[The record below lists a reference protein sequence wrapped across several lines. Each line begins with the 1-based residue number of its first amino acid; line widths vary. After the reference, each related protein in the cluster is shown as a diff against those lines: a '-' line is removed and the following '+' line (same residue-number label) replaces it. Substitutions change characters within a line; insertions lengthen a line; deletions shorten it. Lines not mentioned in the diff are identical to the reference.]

1 MSSTT
6 DRFVR
11 WSPHTAA
18 DRDMVADELDAIL
31 ASHHF
36 RNSKRYPALLKY
48 VVNKT
53 LDGQASQLKER
64 MLGIEVFDRA
74 ADYDTSTDPVVR
86 FSASEVRKRI
96 AQFYRERG
104 RDSLLEIDLPVG
116 SYVPEFR
123 LHPPAIVEAETFD
136 LQAHGLDSMIHAAP
150 LPTMEPLASGA
161 MGPQPRWSGRTAS
174 MGWSAALLLLLL
186 VVGAVTVH
194 KLRTSTATEKI
205 LKPLLTSPG
214 SVQIVIGNGLHEV
227 RTPSDPEHE
236 IIASQLH
243 GAYNRVSVCDAV
255 AVSRIAAILGSQS
268 KPYEV
273 KEADLTSLQDLR
285 QRPAILI
292 GAYNNLWTMRLMEPL
307 RFHFVKDGHG
317 VRIVDTRDPHNLN
330 WKVDYSKSN
339 SATVYDYAIV
349 ARYTDA
355 TTHGSILIVAGI
367 GAYGT
372 QAASEAVTSPG
383 DLAKLL
389 TGMPRGWEKGNLE
402 LVLKT
407 AIINGEAGPATLV
420 SSATW

>member
-1 MSSTT
+1 MSSAT
-6 DRFVR
+6 DRFVL

-18 DRDMVADELDAIL
+18 DRDMVAGELDAIL

-53 LDGQASQLKER
+53 LDGQASELKER
-64 MLGIEVFDRA
+64 LLGIEVFDRA
-74 ADYDTSTDPVVR
+74 ANYDTSSDPVVR

-96 AQFYRERG
+96 AQFYRESG
-104 RDSLLEIDLPVG
+104 RSSLLEIDLPVG

-123 LHPPAIVEAETFD
+123 LHPPAIVEAESSD
-136 LQAHGLDSMIHAAP
+136 LRDHGLDSMIRPVP
-150 LPTMEPLASGA
+150 LPTMAPVVRGWLRLL
-161 MGPQPRWSGRTAS
+161 PRWPGMTAS
-174 MGWSAALLLLLL
+174 IGWLAAALLLL
-186 VVGAVTVH
+186 VVGLVTIH
-194 KLRTSTATEKI
+194 RMRSSTTTEKI
-205 LKPLLTSPG
+205 LKPLLASPG

-227 RTPSDPEHE
+227 RTPADPEHE

-255 AVSRIAAILGSQS
+255 AVSRLAAVLGSQQ
-268 KPYEV
+268 KQYEV
-273 KEADLTSLQDLR
+273 KEADLTNLQDLR
-285 QRPAILI
+285 QRSAILI

-317 VRIVDTRDPHNLN
+317 VRIVDARDPQNMN
-330 WKVDYSKSN
+330 WTVDYSKPN
-339 SATVYDYAIV
+339 SATIYDYAIL

-355 TTHGSILIVAGI
+355 TTHSSLLIIAGI

-372 QAASEAVTSPG
+372 QAASEAVTNPG

-389 TGMPRGWEKGNLE
+389 SEMPRGWEKRNLE
-402 LVLKT
+402 LVLRT